1 METPPVRGAEVLA
14 EEREIISR
22 ELAAGRSC
30 RSIGRLLNRDHSVV
44 SREIARN
51 GGRSAYRA
59 IPAQRRADDHRARP
73 KPRLLETNT
82 ALHDAVNSG
91 LEQKWSPQQISERLR
106 QDFPD
111 DDTMRVSHETIYQCL
126 YLQARGELRT
136 QLKLALRQGRTRRVS
151 RSRTTVV
158 RGKIR
163 DMVNISERPVEAEDR
178 AVPGFWEGDLII
190 GKGGKSQVA
199 TLVERASRFTMLVR
213 IPYDRT
219 AQRVSI
225 LLAQKMEHL
234 PEFLRKSVTW
244 DQGKEMADHA
254 SFTVKTGIDVY
265 FCDPHSPW
273 QRGSNEN
280 TNGLLRQYFP
290 KGTDLSGHTQGEL
303 DAVADELNN
312 RPRETL
318 GWRKPTEALNKFLV
332 EAGGALST

>member
-1 METPPVRGAEVLA
+1 MRGAELVV
-14 EEREIISR
+14 EERETISR
-22 ELAAGRSC
+22 RLAAKDSFRA
-30 RSIGRLLNRDHSVV
+30 IGKLLNRDHSVV
-44 SREIARN
+44 SREVERN

-59 IPAQRRADDHRARP
+59 IPAQQRADEQRARP
-73 KPRLLETNT
+73 KPRLLEENT
-82 ALHDAVNSG
+82 ALHDAVNAG
-91 LEQKWSPQQISERLR
+91 LKQKWSPQQISKRLR
-106 QDFPD
+106 EDYPD
-111 DDTMRVSHETIYQCL
+111 DDTMRVSAETIYECL

-136 QLKLALRQGRTRRVS
+136 QLTIALRQGRTCRVS
-151 RSRTTVV
+151 RSRSAVT

-163 DMVNISERPVEAEDR
+163 DMINISERPVEAEDR

-225 LLAQKMEHL
+225 LLGQKMEHL

-254 SFTVKTGIDVY
+254 SFTIKTGIDVY

-290 KGTDLSGHTQGEL
+290 KGTDLSGYTQAEL

-312 RPRETL
+312 RPRQTL
-318 GWRKPTEALNKFLV
+318 NWKKPTEVLNKFLV
-332 EAGGALST
+332 EAG

>member
-1 METPPVRGAEVLA
+1 VRGTELVA
-14 EEREIISR
+14 EERETISR
-22 ELAAGRSC
+22 RIAVGDSFRD
-30 RSIGRLLNRDHSVV
+30 IGKLLNRNHSVV
-44 SREIARN
+44 SREVERN

-59 IPAQRRADDHRARP
+59 IPAQQRADEQRARP

-82 ALHDAVNSG
+82 ALHDVVNAG
-91 LEQKWSPQQISERLR
+91 LKQDWSPQQISKRLR
-106 QDFPD
+106 EDYPG
-111 DDTMRVSHETIYQCL
+111 DDTMRVSAETIYESL

-136 QLKLALRQGRTRRVS
+136 QLTIALRQGRTRRIS
-151 RSRTTVV
+151 RSRTTVA

-163 DMVNISERPVEAEDR
+163 DMINISERPVEAEDR

-199 TLVERASRFTMLVR
+199 TLVERTSRFTMLVR

-254 SFTVKTGIDVY
+254 SFTIKTGIDVY

-290 KGTDLSGHTQGEL
+290 KGTDLSGHTQAEL
-303 DAVADELNN
+303 DAVADKLNN
-312 RPRETL
+312 RPRQTL
-318 GWRKPTEALNKFLV
+318 NWKKPTEVLNKFLV
-332 EAGGALST
+332 EVG

>member
-1 METPPVRGAEVLA
+1 MRGTELVA
-14 EEREIISR
+14 EERETISR
-22 ELAAGRSC
+22 RLAAGDSFRA
-30 RSIGRLLNRDHSVV
+30 IGKLLNRRHSVV
-44 SREIARN
+44 SREVERN

-59 IPAQRRADDHRARP
+59 IPAQQRADEQRARP
-73 KPRLLETNT
+73 KPRLLEANT
-82 ALHDAVNSG
+82 ALHDVVNAG
-91 LEQKWSPQQISERLR
+91 LKQDWSPQQISKRLR
-106 QDFPD
+106 EDYPD
-111 DDTMRVSHETIYQCL
+111 DDTMRVSHETIYESL

-136 QLKLALRQGRTRRVS
+136 QLKLALRQGRTRRIS
-151 RSRTTVV
+151 RSRTAVA

-163 DMVNISERPVEAEDR
+163 DMINISERPAEAEDR

-219 AQRVSI
+219 AQRVSA
-225 LLAQKMEHL
+225 LLAQKMENL

-254 SFTVKTGIDVY
+254 NFTIKTGIDVY

-290 KGTDLSGHTQGEL
+290 KGTDLSCYTQAEL
-303 DAVADELNN
+303 DAVADKLNN
-312 RPRETL
+312 RPRQTL
-318 GWRKPTEALNKFLV
+318 NWKKPTEVLNKFLV
-332 EAGGALST
+332 EAG

>member
-1 METPPVRGAEVLA
+1 VRGTVLVA
-14 EEREIISR
+14 EERESISR
-22 ELAAGRSC
+22 GIAAGDSFRA
-30 RSIGRLLNRDHSVV
+30 IGKLLNRDHSVV
-44 SREIARN
+44 SREVERN
-51 GGRSAYRA
+51 GGRSAYRV
-59 IPAQRRADDHRARP
+59 IPAQQRADEQRARP
-73 KPRLLETNT
+73 KPRLLEANT
-82 ALHDAVNSG
+82 VLHDVVNAG
-91 LEQKWSPQQISERLR
+91 LKQDWSPKQISKRLR
-106 QDFPD
+106 EDYPD
-111 DDTMRVSHETIYQCL
+111 DDTMRVSHETIYECL

-136 QLKLALRQGRTRRVS
+136 RLKIALRQGRTCRVS
-151 RSRTTVV
+151 RSRTAVA
-158 RGKIR
+158 RGKVR
-163 DMVNISERPVEAEDR
+163 DMINISERPVEAEDR

-234 PEFLRKSVTW
+234 PEFLCKSVTW
-244 DQGKEMADHA
+244 DQGKEMAEHA

-290 KGTDLSGHTQGEL
+290 KGTDLSGCTQAEL
-303 DAVADELNN
+303 DAVADKLNN

-318 GWRKPTEALNKFLV
+318 NWKKPTEVLNKFLV
-332 EAGGALST
+332 EAG

>member
-1 METPPVRGAEVLA
+1 MRGTVLVA
-14 EEREIISR
+14 EERESISR
-22 ELAAGRSC
+22 GIAAGDSFRA
-30 RSIGRLLNRDHSVV
+30 IGKLLNRDHSVV
-44 SREIARN
+44 SREVERN
-51 GGRSAYRA
+51 GGRSAYRV
-59 IPAQRRADDHRARP
+59 IPAQRRADEQRARP
-73 KPRLLETNT
+73 KPRLLEANT
-82 ALHDAVNSG
+82 VLHDVVNAG
-91 LEQKWSPQQISERLR
+91 LKQDWSPQQISKRLR
-106 QDFPD
+106 EDYPD
-111 DDTMRVSHETIYQCL
+111 DDTMRVSPETIYECL

-136 QLKLALRQGRTRRVS
+136 QLKIALRQGRTCRVS
-151 RSRTTVV
+151 RSRTAVA

-163 DMVNISERPVEAEDR
+163 DMINISERPVEAEDR

-219 AQRVSI
+219 AQRVSV

-244 DQGKEMADHA
+244 DQGKEMAEHA

-290 KGTDLSGHTQGEL
+290 KGTDLSGYTQAEL
-303 DAVADELNN
+303 DAVADKLNN
-312 RPRETL
+312 RPRQTL
-318 GWRKPTEALNKFLV
+318 NWKKPTEVLNKFLV
-332 EAGGALST
+332 EAG

>member
-1 METPPVRGAEVLA
+1 MRGTVLVA
-14 EEREIISR
+14 EERESISR
-22 ELAAGRSC
+22 GIAAGDSFRA
-30 RSIGRLLNRDHSVV
+30 IGKLLNRDHSVV
-44 SREIARN
+44 SREVERN
-51 GGRSAYRA
+51 GGRSAYRV
-59 IPAQRRADDHRARP
+59 IPAQRRADEQRARP
-73 KPRLLETNT
+73 KPRLLEANT
-82 ALHDAVNSG
+82 VLHDVVNAG
-91 LEQKWSPQQISERLR
+91 LKQDWSPQQISKRLR
-106 QDFPD
+106 EDYPD
-111 DDTMRVSHETIYQCL
+111 DDTMRVSHETVYECL

-136 QLKLALRQGRTRRVS
+136 QLKIALRQGRTCRVS
-151 RSRTTVV
+151 RSRTAVG

-163 DMVNISERPVEAEDR
+163 DMINISERPVEAEDR

-244 DQGKEMADHA
+244 DQGKEMAEHA

-290 KGTDLSGHTQGEL
+290 KGTDLSGYTQAEL
-303 DAVADELNN
+303 DAVADKLNN

-318 GWRKPTEALNKFLV
+318 NWKKPTEVLNKFLV
-332 EAGGALST
+332 EAG

>member
-1 METPPVRGAEVLA
+1 MRGAELVV
-14 EEREIISR
+14 EERETISR
-22 ELAAGRSC
+22 RLAVGDSFRA
-30 RSIGRLLNRDHSVV
+30 IGKLLGRDHSVV
-44 SREIARN
+44 SREVERN

-59 IPAQRRADDHRARP
+59 IPAQRRADEQRARP
-73 KPRLLETNT
+73 KPRLLEENT
-82 ALHDAVNSG
+82 ALHDAVNAG
-91 LEQKWSPQQISERLR
+91 LKQKWSPQQISKRLR
-106 QDFPD
+106 EDYPD
-111 DDTMRVSHETIYQCL
+111 DDTMRVSAETIYECL

-136 QLKLALRQGRTRRVS
+136 QLTIALRQGRTCRVS
-151 RSRTTVV
+151 RSRSAVT

-163 DMVNISERPVEAEDR
+163 DMINISERPVEAEDR

-225 LLAQKMEHL
+225 LLGQKMEHL

-254 SFTVKTGIDVY
+254 SFTIKTGIDVY

-290 KGTDLSGHTQGEL
+290 KGTDLSGYTQAEL

-312 RPRETL
+312 RPRQTL
-318 GWRKPTEALNKFLV
+318 NWKKPTEVLNKFLV
-332 EAGGALST
+332 EAG

>member
-1 METPPVRGAEVLA
+1 MRGTVLVA
-14 EEREIISR
+14 EERESISR
-22 ELAAGRSC
+22 GIAAGDSFRA
-30 RSIGRLLNRDHSVV
+30 IGKLLNRDHSVV
-44 SREIARN
+44 SREVERN
-51 GGRSAYRA
+51 GGRSAYRV
-59 IPAQRRADDHRARP
+59 IPAQRRADEQRARP
-73 KPRLLETNT
+73 KPRLLEANT
-82 ALHDAVNSG
+82 VLHDVVNVG
-91 LEQKWSPQQISERLR
+91 LKQDWSPQQISKRLR
-106 QDFPD
+106 EDYPD
-111 DDTMRVSHETIYQCL
+111 DDTMRVSHETIYECL

-136 QLKLALRQGRTRRVS
+136 QLKIALRQGRTCRVS
-151 RSRTTVV
+151 RSRTAVA

-163 DMVNISERPVEAEDR
+163 DMINISERPVEAEDR

-213 IPYDRT
+213 VPYDRT

-244 DQGKEMADHA
+244 DQGKEMAEHA

-290 KGTDLSGHTQGEL
+290 KGTDLSGYTQAEL
-303 DAVADELNN
+303 DAVADKLNN

-318 GWRKPTEALNKFLV
+318 NWKKPTEVLNKFLV
-332 EAGGALST
+332 EAG

>member
-1 METPPVRGAEVLA
+1 VRGTVLVA
-14 EEREIISR
+14 EERESISR
-22 ELAAGRSC
+22 GIAAGDSFRA
-30 RSIGRLLNRDHSVV
+30 IGKLLNRDHSVV
-44 SREIARN
+44 SREVERN
-51 GGRSAYRA
+51 GGRSAYRV
-59 IPAQRRADDHRARP
+59 IPAQRRADEQRARP
-73 KPRLLETNT
+73 KPRLLEANT
-82 ALHDAVNSG
+82 ALHDVVNAG
-91 LEQKWSPQQISERLR
+91 LKQDWSPKQISKRLR
-106 QDFPD
+106 EDYPD
-111 DDTMRVSHETIYQCL
+111 DDTMHVSHETIYECL

-136 QLKLALRQGRTRRVS
+136 QLKIALRQGRTCRVS
-151 RSRTTVV
+151 RSRTTVA

-163 DMVNISERPVEAEDR
+163 DMINISERPVEAEDR

-290 KGTDLSGHTQGEL
+290 KGTDLSGYTQAEL
-303 DAVADELNN
+303 DAVADKLNN

-318 GWRKPTEALNKFLV
+318 NWKKPTEVLNKFLV
-332 EAGGALST
+332 EAG